1 MRMHG
6 GSVLTVARAQTPGND
21 DARDMLQAR
30 DAATLA
36 MQWEYEDTGIFS
48 GAAGVG
54 GMFVAVAGADGD
66 VVLLR

>member
-1 MRMHG
+1 
-6 GSVLTVARAQTPGND
+6 
-21 DARDMLQAR
+21 MLQAR